1 MTGANMNKRV
11 DQDDQQE
18 VEVLEQEAQEDVII
32 ETEEEQVEETEADE
46 GEEASAAEGDESDQ
60 EGLIVTI
67 GDDPPAS
74 EDEEEARAPSWV
86 RDLRKQFR
94 DEKKR
99 SRELQQEL
107 DQLKGAT
114 APRPTELPKKPTL
127 ESVDYDTDKFEKE
140 LEAWHEKKR
149 KHDERVSA
157 AKAEQESIQQDWQK
171 KLESYQSAKSG
182 MKVRDYDDAEMFV
195 QDTFNVTQQGVMI
208 QGAENPALL
217 VYALGKNHT
226 RAKELASI
234 KDPVKFAFAVAKLE
248 TQLKVTDR
256 KAKPQPEKA
265 VTGTG
270 RMSGTVDSTLERL
283 RAEASKTGDY
293 SKVFQYKKQKKAN

>member
-1 MTGANMNKRV
+1 MKKRV
-11 DQDDQQE
+11 ELDEQVEADD
-18 VEVLEQEAQEDVII
+18 LEQEAQDDDVL
-32 ETEEEQVEETEADE
+32 EADEEQDEGSEAAE
-46 GEEASAAEGDESDQ
+46 GEEASSDSDEGEGSDP
-60 EGLIVTI
+60 EGMIVTI
-67 GDDPPAS
+67 GDEAPAS
-74 EDEEEARAPSWV
+74 EEEDDARAPGWV
-86 RDLRKQFR
+86 RELRKQHR
-94 DEKKR
+94 EEKKR
-99 SRELQQEL
+99 NRELQQQI

-114 APRPTELPKKPTL
+114 APRPMELPKKPTL
-127 ESVDYDTDKFEKE
+127 ESVDYDTDRFESE
-140 LEAWHEKKR
+140 LEKWHEQKR
-149 KHDERVSA
+149 KYDELQSA

-171 KLESYQSAKSG
+171 KLESYQTAKTG

-226 RAKELASI
+226 RAKELAAI

-248 TQLKVTDR
+248 TQLKVTER

-265 VTGTG
+265 ITGTG

-293 SKVFQYKKQKKAN
+293 SKVFQYKKQKQKPN